1 MTRPSDDCGQVDHI
15 RLPNTQAASRLGWAL
30 FAMALSV
37 QAGGPL
43 LIWISGRLFPALAQW
58 GGFSPLL
65 SILLP
70 MVVGYPVFFLLA
82 RRIPVSSPARGRPM
96 AFRSFVMVQTVAFG
110 LGYLTNIFTQLFS
123 GWFSQNTGFVPQNP
137 LLGLQGGLPAPVL
150 LTLTVVA
157 APVCEELVF
166 RGMVLG
172 RLRQWGE
179 PFAVISSAL
188 LFALYHGNLSQLFY
202 TFVVGLV
209 LGYTAMRYS
218 VHDSMLIHMCLNLP
232 GTLILSF
239 IDLQRLEEL
248 SASPLAALSSPGE
261 LLALL
266 IPSLFLSL
274 FMFGTIIGAIAIL
287 LSHRHS
293 LHFPHGDG
301 MPEAKK
307 YPLFFCSTGIAL
319 FVSMHVLLIAFS
331 LFF

>member
-1 MTRPSDDCGQVDHI
+1 MTRPSDDYGQADSI
-15 RLPNTQAASRLGWAL
+15 RLPDPQAASRLGWAL

-43 LIWISGRLFPALAQW
+43 LIWIIRRLFPALAQL
-58 GGFSPLL
+58 GGFAPLF

-70 MVVGYPVFFLLA
+70 IAVGYPVFFLLA
-82 RRIPVSSPARGRPM
+82 RRIPAPAPARSRPM
-96 AFRSFVMVQTVAFG
+96 TLGAFVRMQTVAFG
-110 LGYLTNIFTQLFS
+110 LGYLMNIFTQLFA
-123 GWFSQNTGFVPQNP
+123 GWFSRSTGFAPQNP
-137 LLGLQGGLPAPVL
+137 LLSLQGALPAPVL

-179 PFAVISSAL
+179 PFAITSSAL
-188 LFALYHGNLSQLFY
+188 LFALYHGNLSQLLY
-202 TFVVGLV
+202 TFIVGLV
-209 LGYTAMRYS
+209 LGYAAIRYS
-218 VHDSMLIHMCLNLP
+218 VRSSMLIHMCLNLP

-248 SASPLAALSSPGE
+248 SASPLAALSSPQQM
-261 LLALL
+261 LALL

-274 FMFGTIIGAIAIL
+274 FMFATIIGAAAIL
-287 LSHRHS
+287 LSYRHS
-293 LHFPHGDG
+293 LAFPHGDG
-301 MPEAKK
+301 IPEAKK
-307 YPLFFCSTGIAL
+307 YLLFFCSTGIAL
-319 FVSMHVLLIAFS
+319 FVSMHVLLIALS